1 MSLTNRHLS
10 RHKKP
15 IDFNPASLARAL
27 EEACP
32 EAIFAFL
39 LSSSKD
45 GHVSVGSDVDLALF
59 MNGKMSL
66 DLLDRV
72 QTVVER
78 FLPGV
83 HCDIGSLRPAEPVY
97 RFEALKGRLLFTRDR
112 EAYLRFF
119 SLTSREYETQLY
131 DYDRQ
136 HAYRMKNHESRVKRR
151 HTEKTFPP
159 RRTDWPFADPFKGR
173 RRGRVCR
180 RLSLEIHGRESAS
193 GLR

>member
-1 MSLTNRHLS
+1 MSLTKRHLS

-15 IDFNPASLARAL
+15 IDFDPDSLALAL
-27 EEACP
+27 QEACP
-32 EAIFAFL
+32 EAIFGFL
-39 LSSSKD
+39 LGSSKD

-72 QTVVER
+72 QAVVER

-83 HCDIGSLRPAEPVY
+83 HCDIGSLRHAEPIY

-119 SLTSREYETQLY
+119 SLTCREYESQIH
-131 DYDRQ
+131 DYARQ
-136 HAYRMKNHESRVKRR
+136 HRYRMANHESR
-151 HTEKTFPP
+151 
-159 RRTDWPFADPFKGR
+159 A
-173 RRGRVCR
+173 
-180 RLSLEIHGRESAS
+180 
-193 GLR
+193 